1 MLAARVN
8 AALRPVPPWA
18 LYPLGALPAV
28 WLVWQALNGGLGV
41 DPVKALEHELGLI
54 GLQLIVAGLA
64 VTPLR
69 RFAGVNLI
77 RFRRAIGVLAFAYV
91 ALHLAVWVTLDLQF
105 RWAQIGA
112 DIVKRPYIVMGMAGF
127 LLLVPLALT
136 SNNLSLRRLG
146 PLRWR
151 RLHWLVYPAALAGG
165 VHFLWLVKA
174 WPVEPMLYLGAIVAL
189 LALRL
194 VPAPRPAAQRSA
206 AS

>member
-8 AALRPVPPWA
+8 AALRPVPAWVI
-18 LYPLGALPAV
+18 YPLGAVPAL
-28 WLVWQALNGGLGV
+28 WLLWQALIGGLGV
-41 DPVKALEHELGLI
+41 DPVKTLERELGLI

-69 RFAGVNLI
+69 RLAGVNLM

-105 RWAQIGA
+105 RWGQIGS

-127 LLLVPLALT
+127 LMLLPLAMT
-136 SNNLSLRRLG
+136 SNDISLRRLG
-146 PLRWR
+146 PVRWR

-174 WPVEPMLYLGAIVAL
+174 WPVEPIFYLGAILAL

-194 VPAPRPAAQRSA
+194 VPTPQRRTPPAP
-206 AS
+206 